1 MTKKA
6 ERSLK
11 DKFALKSNLLKEA
24 LAEFLGTFILIALGC
39 GCIAQSVLSRGA
51 LGGAP
56 VITIGFAMSVTMA
69 VYVAGGVS
77 GTGGSEKMGLLE
89 RGPWGGLARGPRKTW
104 SLLRHGAPAM
114 RTSPALPHPLRQ
126 TVPLT
131 RPSHRVLSGGHVN
144 PAVSFAMCLT
154 GRMNWVKFPVY
165 VLAQCLG
172 AFVGAAAV
180 FGVNYDALMAFTGGE
195 FQVTGPN
202 ATAHIFATYPEEYL
216 SLMNGF
222 ADQVMSTAFLL
233 LGVFAIFDEGNLR
246 VQKGLEPIAIGLLI
260 ILLCSSL
267 AMNSGCAMNPARDLA
282 PRIFTYLAGWGTEVF
297 TAGSN
302 WWWVPVVGPMVGAA
316 FGAGVYI
323 LFIELHHA
331 ARQPRREDAQLDKY
345 ELADMAEGKP
355 LQGDYA
361 KPFP

>member
-69 VYVAGGVS
+69 VYVAGGV
-77 GTGGSEKMGLLE
+77 
-89 RGPWGGLARGPRKTW
+89 
-104 SLLRHGAPAM
+104 
-114 RTSPALPHPLRQ
+114 
-126 TVPLT
+126 
-131 RPSHRVLSGGHVN
+131 SGGHVN